1 MKRVIK
7 KSQDVLPGDW
17 YDEEEVIGV
26 KDWGF
31 AVDLRLRSDVV
42 KMLAY
47 DESVV
52 VTVSAIEV
60 IDARLDS

>member
-42 KMLAY
+42 KTLAY